1 MEAQRAQ
8 SYTEKYSVNLHVLR
22 ASVVMYSIFQLFP
35 FSKKYDA
42 QGMYHDLKIE
52 SKRNVF
58 DI

>member
-8 SYTEKYSVNLHVLR
+8 SYTEKYSVNLNALR

-35 FSKKYDA
+35 FSQEYDT
-42 QGMYHDLKIE
+42 QGMYHDLKIQG
-52 SKRNVF
+52 KRNVF